1 MASSPQLTEELA
13 LLEALPAFELFE
25 REALQIIAFSSD
37 VRQMRAGDTVFK
49 MGQISDCGY
58 LILSGAITLDDGTP
72 LKGKNAAIFD
82 RGHLLGAQALFAP
95 TERPATAIVREDC
108 QVMRISRSL
117 VFRVLETFP
126 ETARRLRDRV
136 AMDANET
143 VSIFGRVLSV
153 INRDYQPDEVAA

>member
-72 LKGKNAAIFD
+72 LKGKNAGKQLVTAAVEYARKNKIKI
-82 RGHLLGAQALFAP
+82 LPLCPFARSVF
-95 TERPATAIVREDC
+95 ERVKEFGD
-108 QVMRISRSL
+108 
-117 VFRVLETFP
+117 VL
-126 ETARRLRDRV
+126 D
-136 AMDANET
+136 
-143 VSIFGRVLSV
+143 G
-153 INRDYQPDEVAA
+153 